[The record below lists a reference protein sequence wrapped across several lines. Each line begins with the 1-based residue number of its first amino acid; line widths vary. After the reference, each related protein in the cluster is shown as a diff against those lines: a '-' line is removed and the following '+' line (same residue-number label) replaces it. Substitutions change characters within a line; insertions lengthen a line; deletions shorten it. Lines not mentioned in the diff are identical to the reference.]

1 MSEVPRKSER
11 GVRVRRKSKIPL
23 INAVEVEAR
32 SVIGI
37 LGIVNGKLGII
48 GNGIG
53 IDEIVILGIGGKWNI
68 DKDF

>member
-1 MSEVPRKSER
+1 MNEVPRKNER
-11 GVRVRRKSKIPL
+11 EVRVRRKSRIAL
-23 INAVEVEAR
+23 MNAAEVEAR

>member
-1 MSEVPRKSER
+1 M
-11 GVRVRRKSKIPL
+11 
-23 INAVEVEAR
+23 NAVEVEAR
-32 SVIGI
+32 SVIEI

>member
-1 MSEVPRKSER
+1 MNEVPRKSER
-11 GVRVRRKSKIPL
+11 GVRARRKSKIPL